1 MRMKKQL
8 SESSKPYRA
17 KPKRRHVPHIGQRKP
32 GRKRAVNLAIDE
44 AILAE
49 AKAQG
54 INLSQM
60 LEDELRRRTE
70 KQRIQRWQKENRKS
84 LESYNRLIERAG
96 VFGEEFQDW
105 NDPPV

>member
-1 MRMKKQL
+1 MKKHL

-17 KPKRRHVPHIGQRKP
+17 KAKRRPEDHIGQRKP

-44 AILAE
+44 SILAE

-54 INLSQM
+54 INLSQT
-60 LEDELRRRTE
+60 LEDELRKRTE
-70 KQRIQRWQKENRKS
+70 PERIKRWQKENRKS

-105 NDPPV
+105 DDPPV

>member
-8 SESSKPYRA
+8 SESPKPYRA
-17 KPKRRHVPHIGQRKP
+17 RPKRRPEAHIGQRKP

-54 INLSQM
+54 INLSQT
-60 LEDELRRRTE
+60 LEDELRRRTQE
-70 KQRIQRWQKENRKS
+70 KKIKRWKEENREA
-84 LESYNRLIERAG
+84 LESYSELIKRAG
-96 VFGEEFQDW
+96 IFGEEFRNW
-105 NDPPV
+105 

>member
-8 SESSKPYRA
+8 SESPKPYRA
-17 KPKRRHVPHIGQRKP
+17 RPKRRPEAHIGQRKP

-54 INLSQM
+54 INLSQT
-60 LEDELRRRTE
+60 LEDELRRRTQE
-70 KQRIQRWQKENRKS
+70 KKIKRWQEENREA
-84 LESYNRLIERAG
+84 LESYSELIKRAG
-96 VFGEEFQDW
+96 IFGEEFRNW
-105 NDPPV
+105 

>member
-1 MRMKKQL
+1 MRMKKRL
-8 SESSKPYRA
+8 SESAKPYRA
-17 KPKRRHVPHIGQRKP
+17 KPKRRPGPHIGQRKP

-54 INLSQM
+54 INLSQT
-60 LEDELRRRTE
+60 LEDELRKRTQAARE
-70 KQRIQRWQKENRKS
+70 TKWREENREYI
-84 LESYNRLIERAG
+84 ESYNAYIERNG

-105 NDPPV
+105 DDAPV